1 MIKGIIFDMDGTL
14 LNTLEYIA
22 NNMNIVLKEKGFKTY
37 SLEEYRSFIGNGLV
51 KLVRRTIPN
60 EFGEDTVDSCLNR
73 FRELHDE
80 NYDNSIKLYDGIDNM
95 LLNLDSLGI
104 KKAILSNKLHYATVE
119 THDRYLKNYN
129 FEEVWGWK
137 KDIYKLKPDPTK
149 ALEISNDMGINPENI
164 VFVGDSDVD
173 IKTAKNAGFM
183 SIGVSWGFRDVNELI
198 DAGADLIANS
208 PKDIIEFIE
217 NKNI

>member
-1 MIKGIIFDMDGTL
+1 MIKGIIFDLDGTL
-14 LNTLEYIA
+14 VNTLEYIA
-22 NNMNIVLKEKGFKTY
+22 NNMNIVLEEKGFKTY
-37 SLEEYRSFIGNGLV
+37 SLEDYRSFIGNGLV

-60 EFGEDTVDSCLNR
+60 EFGEETVDACLNR

-80 NYDNSIKLYDGIDNM
+80 NYDNSIKLYEGIDSI
-95 LLNLDSLGI
+95 LLDLESMGI

-119 THDRYLKNYN
+119 TYNRYLKKYN
-129 FEEVWGWK
+129 FEEVWGWEK
-137 KDIYKLKPDPTK
+137 GVYKLKPDPTK
-149 ALEISNDMGINPENI
+149 ALEIANNMGIKPENI

-198 DAGADLIANS
+198 DEEADLIANN
-208 PKDIIEFIE
+208 PKEIIEFIK
-217 NKNI
+217 NKNN